1 MQRDLPGCIREWAL
15 GMKLR
20 EMLGTILNNS
30 RPRGTFVTPELVR
43 QAKTD
48 NLTGIAAATDE
59 ERELYLAIIGGE
71 IDGAIIIEEKGELF
85 GDKAIMLIT
94 GTEQFTFYD
103 VDKEIVEAV
112 AMGCRVFDKSHLR
125 TTKSYEIPEIG
136 TRSSGIGNLTLVVQH
151 DSEMANGIRVS
162 IRKDGK
168 IVGSDITTGD
178 GSVGFRVMHG
188 EYDVVLQ
195 DRSQMI
201 TTRRITFSEGNSK
214 FILTL

>member
-1 MQRDLPGCIREWAL
+1 MRKRGP
-15 GMKLR
+15 GMKIR
-20 EMLGTILNNS
+20 DMLGTILKS
-30 RPRGTFVTPELVR
+30 STPRGTYVTPELIR
-43 QAKTD
+43 LAKTGS
-48 NLTGIAAATDE
+48 LTGIAAAADDG
-59 ERELYLAIIGGE
+59 RELYLAIMGGE
-71 IDGAIIIEEKGELF
+71 TEGAIIIDEKGELF

-94 GTEQFTFYD
+94 GNEQFTFYD
-103 VDKEIVEAV
+103 VDREIVEAV

-125 TTKSYEIPEIG
+125 TTKSYDIPEIG
-136 TRSSGIGNLTLVVQH
+136 TKSSGIGNLALVVMH
-151 DSEMANGIRVS
+151 DGEPANGIRVS

-188 EYDVVLQ
+188 GYDIVLQ

-214 FILTL
+214 IILTL